1 MPSRLA
7 QEVSEPLMSIA
18 QKFNRPFT
26 TPRPAAYGEI
36 PPGITRKQ
44 AAERALPPG
53 PTPALSDFLTA
64 TFLINT
70 PKFLLR
76 LRQRYG
82 DHCSFFLARRLFLG
96 LFSPEATYQV
106 TVAQQSN
113 FVKGVGFLRMRK
125 VLGEGLLTNEEPIH
139 LQHRRLMQPPF
150 HHHNLDKYVAIMT
163 RITNDHLAHW
173 HNEKA
178 VDLNPEMMAL
188 TLNIVSQCLFGIDGD
203 KYTRPIAEAMEVAI
217 DRIERTMLP
226 GLDRFDSSRI
236 PYFQRFEQSA
246 DELAT
251 IAEEIIEKRLA
262 NQTYDA
268 AQDNDL
274 LGVLLGLRDHIS
286 MNHIRDEALT
296 LILSG
301 HETTANVLSWAFA
314 HLSNNPDS
322 YQALHDESR
331 ELYWLFDDRT
341 PTYDELEK
349 HARYTS
355 AVLWEAL
362 RLAPPVWVAPRI
374 AINDCEIA
382 GVRVPAGAHVLVSQY
397 VTQRDP
403 RYFPEPDRFIPER
416 WLDPG
421 FEKSLPKGAY
431 FPFGAGTRKCL
442 GEYFAIAESRIIL
455 LKIARRWRINTPMP
469 KAQPRAT
476 YRPHGKMRA
485 QLFSIT

>member
-1 MPSRLA
+1 MT
-7 QEVSEPLMSIA
+7 IA

-26 TPRPAAYGEI
+26 TSRPREYGEI

-44 AAERALPPG
+44 AAELSLPPG
-53 PTPALSDFLTA
+53 PSPAMSDFLTA
-64 TFLINT
+64 TFLIDT

-76 LRQRYG
+76 LRDRFG
-82 DHCSFFLARRLFLG
+82 DHCSFFLARQLFLG

-150 HHHNLDKYVAIMT
+150 HHGNLDKYVALMT
-163 RITNDHLAHW
+163 RITDEHLARW
-173 HNEKA
+173 QTENA

-188 TLNIVSQCLFGIDGD
+188 TLNIVSQCLFGVDGE

-226 GLDRFDSSRI
+226 GLDRFDSSRLS
-236 PYFQRFEQSA
+236 YFQRFEQSA
-246 DELAT
+246 NELAT

-262 NQTYDA
+262 NQGGNA
-268 AQDNDL
+268 ANDDDL
-274 LGVLLGLRDHIS
+274 LGVLLGLRNQIS

-314 HLSNNPDS
+314 HLSNNPEAFE
-322 YQALHDESR
+322 ALSAESKK
-331 ELYWLFDDRT
+331 LDWLFDNRT
-341 PTYDELEK
+341 PTYDELEQ
-349 HARYTS
+349 HANYAT

-374 AINDCEIA
+374 AIKDCEIA
-382 GVRVPAGAHVLVSQY
+382 GVHVPAGAHVLVSQY

-403 RYFPEPDRFIPER
+403 LYFPEPDRFIPER
-416 WLDPG
+416 WLNPE

-455 LKIARRWRINTPMP
+455 LKIAKNWTVKTPMP

-476 YRPHGKMRA
+476 YRPHGKMPA
-485 QLFSIT
+485 QLFSLIN

>member
-1 MPSRLA
+1 MT
-7 QEVSEPLMSIA
+7 IA
-18 QKFNRPFT
+18 EGFNRPFT
-26 TPRPAAYGEI
+26 TARPEEYGQI
-36 PPGITRKQ
+36 PPGLNRREAK
-44 AAERALPPG
+44 RLALPPG
-53 PTPALSDFLTA
+53 PNPALSDLLTA
-64 TFLINT
+64 TFLIDT
-70 PKFLLR
+70 PKFLMILR
-76 LRQRYG
+76 ARYG
-82 DHCSFFLARRLFLG
+82 EHCSFFLARRLFLG

-150 HHHNLDKYVAIMT
+150 HHGNLDKYVALMT
-163 RITNDHLAHW
+163 RITDEHLSRW
-173 HNEKA
+173 EGEKE

-188 TLNIVSQCLFGIDGD
+188 TLNIVSQCLFGIDGQ

-226 GLDRFDSSRI
+226 GLDRFDSSRLA
-236 PYFQRFEQSA
+236 YFQRFEKSA

-251 IAEEIIEKRLA
+251 IAEEIIKKRLSKA
-262 NQTYDA
+262 PDQSTSD
-268 AQDNDL
+268 DDL
-274 LGVLLGLRDHIS
+274 LGVLLNLRGQIS
-286 MNHIRDEALT
+286 MDHIRDEALT

-314 HLSNNPDS
+314 HLSNNPEAFD
-322 YQALHDESR
+322 ALKEESSR
-331 ELYWLFDDRT
+331 TKWLFDNRT
-341 PTYDELEK
+341 PSYDELEE
-349 HARYTS
+349 HARYAT

-374 AINDCEIA
+374 AINDCVIEGIK
-382 GVRVPAGAHVLVSQY
+382 VPAGAHVLVSQY

-403 RYFPEPDRFIPER
+403 RYFPEPERFIPER
-416 WLDPG
+416 WLDES
-421 FEKSLPKGAY
+421 FERTLPKGAY

-455 LKIARRWRINTPMP
+455 LKVAQKWRIDTPMP

-476 YRPHGKMRA
+476 YRPQGKMRS
-485 QLFSIT
+485 QLFN

>member
-1 MPSRLA
+1 MT
-7 QEVSEPLMSIA
+7 IA
-18 QKFNRPFT
+18 HNFNRPFT
-26 TPRPAAYGEI
+26 SPRPEEYGEI
-36 PPGITRKQ
+36 PPGITKSQ
-44 AAERALPPG
+44 AAKLSLPPG
-53 PTPALSDFLTA
+53 PPPALSDFLTA

-70 PKFLLR
+70 PRFLMR
-76 LRQRYG
+76 LREKYG
-82 DHCSFFLARRLFLG
+82 EHCSFFLARRLFIG

-150 HHHNLDKYVAIMT
+150 HHGNLDKYVALMT
-163 RITNDHLAHW
+163 RITDQHLVRW
-173 HNEKA
+173 QGTNE
-178 VDLNPEMMAL
+178 VNLNSEMMAL
-188 TLNIVSQCLFGIDGD
+188 TLNIVSQCLFGIDGE

-226 GLDRFDSSRI
+226 GLDRFDSSRLA
-236 PYFQRFEQSA
+236 YFQRFEQSA
-246 DELAT
+246 DELAS

-262 NQTYDA
+262 NANQSSSED
-268 AQDNDL
+268 DL
-274 LGVLLGLRDHIS
+274 LGVLLRLRSQIS
-286 MNHIRDEALT
+286 MDHIRDEALT

-314 HLSNNPDS
+314 HLSNNPD
-322 YQALHDESR
+322 AHAVLARESR
-331 ELYWLFDDRT
+331 ELNWLFDNRT
-341 PTYDELEK
+341 PTYDELER
-349 HARYTS
+349 HAHYAT

-374 AINDCEIA
+374 AIKDCEIA
-382 GVRVPAGAHVLVSQY
+382 GVQVPAGAHVLVSQY
-397 VTQRDP
+397 VTQRDA
-403 RYFPEPDRFIPER
+403 RYFPEPDRFIPDR
-416 WLDPG
+416 WLYPE

-455 LKIARRWRINTPMP
+455 LKIAQQWQLRTPMP

-476 YRPHGKMRA
+476 YRPHGKMLS
-485 QLFSIT
+485 QLLPCD

>member
-1 MPSRLA
+1 MT
-7 QEVSEPLMSIA
+7 IA
-18 QKFNRPFT
+18 EEFNRPFT
-26 TPRPAAYGEI
+26 SPRPAEYGAI
-36 PPGITRKQ
+36 PPGITRR
-44 AAERALPPG
+44 AARELKLPPG
-53 PTPALSDFLTA
+53 PAPSISDIHTL
-64 TFLINT
+64 TFLADT

-76 LRQRYG
+76 LRERYG
-82 DHCSFFLARRLFLG
+82 PHCSFFLARRLFIG

-139 LQHRRLMQPPF
+139 LHHRRLMQPPF
-150 HHHNLDKYVAIMT
+150 HHGNLDRYVALMSK
-163 RITNDHLAHW
+163 ITDEHLARW
-173 HNEKA
+173 QNLKA
-178 VDLNPEMMAL
+178 VDINSEMMAL
-188 TLNIVSQCLFGIDGD
+188 TLNIVSQCLFGIDGAR
-203 KYTRPIAEAMEVAI
+203 YARPIAEAMEVAI

-236 PYFQRFEQSA
+236 AYFQRFERSA

-262 NQTYDA
+262 NQLDERR
-268 AQDNDL
+268 DEDL
-274 LGVLLGLRDHIS
+274 LGVLLNLRGQIS

-314 HLSNNPDS
+314 HLANNPEAFA
-322 YQALHDESR
+322 ALATESK
-331 ELYWLFDDRT
+331 ELAWLFDNRV
-341 PTYDELEK
+341 PTYDELEE
-349 HARYTS
+349 HARYTT

-374 AINDCEIA
+374 AIRDCEIE
-382 GVRVPAGAHVLVSQY
+382 GVHIPAGAHVLVSQY
-397 VTQRDP
+397 VTQRDSK
-403 RYFPEPDRFIPER
+403 YFPEPERFRPER
-416 WLDPG
+416 WLDTE

-455 LKIARRWRINTPMP
+455 LKIASRWLVNLPMP

-476 YRPHGKMRA
+476 YRPQGKMTA
-485 QLFSIT
+485 QLFEN

>member
-1 MPSRLA
+1 MT
-7 QEVSEPLMSIA
+7 IA
-18 QKFNRPFT
+18 QGFNRPFH
-26 TPRPAAYGEI
+26 TPRPEEYGEI
-36 PPGITRKQ
+36 PPGITRK
-44 AAERALPPG
+44 AAAHLSLPPG
-53 PTPALSDFLTA
+53 PSPAMSDYLTA

-70 PKFLLR
+70 PNFLLR

-82 DHCSFFLARRLFLG
+82 DHSSFFLARRLFLG

-139 LQHRRLMQPPF
+139 LHHRRLMQPPF
-150 HHHNLDKYVAIMT
+150 HHGNLDKYVALMT
-163 RITNDHLAHW
+163 QITDDHLARW
-173 HNEKA
+173 QGEREIN
-178 VDLNPEMMAL
+178 LNPEMMAL
-188 TLNIVSQCLFGIDGD
+188 TLNIVSQCLFGIDGE
-203 KYTRPIAEAMEVAI
+203 KYTHPIAEAMEVAI

-236 PYFQRFEQSA
+236 AYFQRFEKSA
-246 DELAT
+246 DELAE
-251 IAEEIIEKRLA
+251 IAEEIIKKRLA
-262 NQTYDA
+262 KTSSASD
-268 AQDNDL
+268 DDL
-274 LGVLLGLRDHIS
+274 LGVLLSLRGQIS
-286 MNHIRDEALT
+286 MDHIRDEALT

-314 HLSNNPDS
+314 HLSNNPDA
-322 YQALHDESR
+322 YDALAKEAE
-331 ELYWLFDDRT
+331 ELHSLFTDRA
-341 PTYDELEK
+341 PTYDELEQ
-349 HARYTS
+349 HARYTT

-374 AINDCEIA
+374 ALKDCEIA
-382 GVRVPAGAHVLVSQY
+382 GVHVPAGAHVLVSQY

-403 RYFPEPDRFIPER
+403 KYFPEPDRFIPER
-416 WLDPG
+416 WLDPE

-455 LKIARRWRINTPMP
+455 LKVAKQWKLRVPMP

-485 QLFSIT
+485 QLFNYSYEV

>member
-1 MPSRLA
+1 MT
-7 QEVSEPLMSIA
+7 IA

-26 TPRPAAYGEI
+26 TPRPVEYGVI

-44 AAERALPPG
+44 GVKLSLPAG
-53 PTPALSDFLTA
+53 PSPVFSDFLTG
-64 TFLINT
+64 TFLVNT

-150 HHHNLDKYVAIMT
+150 HHGNLDKYVAIMT
-163 RITNDHLAHW
+163 RITDQHLTRW

-178 VDLNPEMMAL
+178 VNLNPEMMAL

-226 GLDRFDSSRI
+226 GLDRFDASRI
-236 PYFQRFEQSA
+236 SYFQRFEQSA

-262 NQTYDA
+262 NQPDSATKD
-268 AQDNDL
+268 DDL

-314 HLSNNPDS
+314 HLSNNPEAFD
-322 YQALHDESR
+322 ALSAES
-331 ELYWLFDDRT
+331 EKLDWLFYNRT
-341 PTYDELEK
+341 PTYDELEQ
-349 HARYTS
+349 HANFAT

-374 AINDCEIA
+374 AIKDCEIA

-403 RYFPEPDRFIPER
+403 QYFPEPERFIPER
-416 WLDPG
+416 WLNPE

-455 LKIARRWRINTPMP
+455 LKIARMWKIKTPMP

-476 YRPHGKMRA
+476 YRPHGKMSA
-485 QLFSIT
+485 QLFPIAN

>member
-1 MPSRLA
+1 MT
-7 QEVSEPLMSIA
+7 IA
-18 QKFNRPFT
+18 GEYNRPFIT
-26 TPRPAAYGEI
+26 ARPTEYGEM
-36 PPGITRKQ
+36 PPGLNRKI
-44 AAERALPPG
+44 AAKLELPPG
-53 PTPALSDFLTA
+53 PQPILSDWLTA

-76 LRQRYG
+76 LREKFG
-82 DHCSFFLARRLFLG
+82 EHCSFFLARRLFIG

-150 HHHNLDKYVAIMT
+150 HHGNLDKYVDLMT
-163 RITNDHLAHW
+163 RITDAHLANW
-173 HNEKA
+173 QGEKEIN
-178 VDLNPEMMAL
+178 LNPEMMAL
-188 TLNIVSQCLFGIDGD
+188 TLNIVSQCLFGIDGQR
-203 KYTRPIAEAMEVAI
+203 YTRPIAEAMEVAI

-226 GLDRFDSSRI
+226 GLDRFDTSRI
-236 PYFQRFEQSA
+236 SYFRRFEQSA

-262 NQTYDA
+262 QEESGKAESD
-268 AQDNDL
+268 DL
-274 LGVLLGLRDHIS
+274 LGVLLNLRNQIS

-314 HLSNNPDS
+314 HLSNNPDA
-322 YQALHDESR
+322 YEALKSESER
-331 ELYWLFDDRT
+331 VNWLFDNRT
-341 PTYDELEK
+341 PTYDELEV
-349 HARYTS
+349 HAKYTT

-374 AINDCEIA
+374 AIKDSVIEGINI
-382 GVRVPAGAHVLVSQY
+382 PAGAHVLVSQY

-403 RYFPEPDRFIPER
+403 RYFPDPERFMPER
-416 WLDPG
+416 WLDPE
-421 FEKSLPKGAY
+421 FEKSLPRGAY

-455 LKIARRWRINTPMP
+455 LKVVRQWRITTPMP

-476 YRPHGKMRA
+476 YRPHGKMRT
-485 QLFSIT
+485 QLFSD

>member
-1 MPSRLA
+1 MT
-7 QEVSEPLMSIA
+7 IA
-18 QKFNRPFT
+18 EEFNRPFT
-26 TPRPAAYGEI
+26 SPRPTEYGAI
-36 PPGITRKQ
+36 PPGITRR
-44 AAERALPPG
+44 AAKNMELPPG
-53 PTPALSDFLTA
+53 PPSSLSDIHTL
-64 TFLINT
+64 TFLFNT

-76 LRQRYG
+76 LREKYG
-82 DHCSFFLARRLFLG
+82 EHCSFFLARRLFIG

-139 LQHRRLMQPPF
+139 LNHRRLMQPPF
-150 HHHNLDKYVAIMT
+150 HHGNLDRYVTLMSQ
-163 RITNDHLAHW
+163 ITDQHLARW
-173 HNEKA
+173 HNQKII
-178 VDLNPEMMAL
+178 DINPEMMAL
-188 TLNIVSQCLFGIDGD
+188 TLNIVSQCLFGIDGER
-203 KYTRPIAEAMEVAI
+203 YVHPIAEAMEVAI

-226 GLDRFDSSRI
+226 GLDRFDNSRI
-236 PYFQRFEQSA
+236 SYFQRFEKSA
-246 DELAT
+246 DELAL

-262 NQTYDA
+262 NQNDEER
-268 AQDNDL
+268 DEDL
-274 LGVLLGLRDHIS
+274 LGVLLKLHGQIS

-314 HLSNNPDS
+314 HLSNSPEAFS
-322 YQALHDESR
+322 ALTAESK
-331 ELYWLFDDRT
+331 ELAWLFDNRM
-341 PTYDELEK
+341 PTYDELEQ
-349 HARYTS
+349 HAKYAT

-374 AINDCEIA
+374 TIRDCEIA
-382 GVRVPAGAHVLVSQY
+382 GVHVPAGAHVLVSQY
-397 VTQRDP
+397 VSQRDP
-403 RYFPEPDRFIPER
+403 KYFPEPEKFMPER
-416 WLDPG
+416 WLDPA

-455 LKIARRWRINTPMP
+455 LKIASKWKIKTPMP

-476 YRPHGKMRA
+476 YRPKGEMPSS
-485 QLFSIT
+485 LFPLS

>member
-1 MPSRLA
+1 MT
-7 QEVSEPLMSIA
+7 IA

-26 TPRPAAYGEI
+26 TSRPREYGEI

-44 AAERALPPG
+44 AAELSLPPG
-53 PTPALSDFLTA
+53 PSPAMSDFLTA
-64 TFLINT
+64 TFLIDT

-76 LRQRYG
+76 LRDRFG

-150 HHHNLDKYVAIMT
+150 HHGNLDRYVALMT
-163 RITNDHLAHW
+163 RITDEHLARW
-173 HNEKA
+173 QTENA

-188 TLNIVSQCLFGIDGD
+188 TLNIVSQCLFGVDGE

-226 GLDRFDSSRI
+226 GLDRFDSSRLS
-236 PYFQRFEQSA
+236 YFQRFEQSA
-246 DELAT
+246 NELAT

-262 NQTYDA
+262 NQGGNA
-268 AQDNDL
+268 ANDDDL
-274 LGVLLGLRDHIS
+274 LGVLLGLRNQIS

-314 HLSNNPDS
+314 HLSNNPEAFE
-322 YQALHDESR
+322 ALSAESKK
-331 ELYWLFDDRT
+331 LDWLFDNRT
-341 PTYDELEK
+341 PTYDELEQ
-349 HARYTS
+349 HANYAT
-355 AVLWEAL
+355 AVLWEVL

-374 AINDCEIA
+374 AIKDCEIA
-382 GVRVPAGAHVLVSQY
+382 GVHVPAGAHVLVSQY

-416 WLDPG
+416 WLNPE

-455 LKIARRWRINTPMP
+455 LKIAKNWTVKTPMP

-476 YRPHGKMRA
+476 YRPHGKMPA
-485 QLFSIT
+485 QLFSLIN

>member
-1 MPSRLA
+1 MT
-7 QEVSEPLMSIA
+7 IA
-18 QKFNRPFT
+18 EEFNRPFT
-26 TPRPAAYGEI
+26 SARPEEYKSI
-36 PPGITRKQ
+36 PPGITRK
-44 AAERALPPG
+44 AAARMPLPPG
-53 PTPALSDFLTA
+53 PSPALSDFLTA

-76 LRQRYG
+76 LREKYG
-82 DHCSFFLARRLFLG
+82 SHCSFFLARRLFIG
-96 LFSPEATYQV
+96 LFSPEASYQV

-150 HHHNLDKYVAIMT
+150 HHGNLDKYVALMT
-163 RITNDHLAHW
+163 SITDKHLTEW
-173 HNEKA
+173 KSERA

-188 TLNIVSQCLFGIDGD
+188 TLDIVSQCLFGIDGQN
-203 KYTRPIAEAMEVAI
+203 YTRPIAEAMEVAI

-226 GLDRFDSSRI
+226 GLDRFDSSRLA
-236 PYFQRFEQSA
+236 YFQRFEKSA
-246 DELAT
+246 DELAS
-251 IAEEIIEKRLA
+251 IAEEIIDKRLA
-262 NQTYDA
+262 NQNATGSDEE
-268 AQDNDL
+268 DL
-274 LGVLLGLRDHIS
+274 LGVLLNMRDHIS

-397 VTQRDP
+397 VTQRDS

-485 QLFSIT
+485 QIFSIT